1 MNIKKHLKSKTQRF
15 NLIVAAIGI
24 LEVNMGLLRANLGDY
39 YGYAFIAVSI
49 IAMVLRNMTTE
60 PINAK

>member
-1 MNIKKHLKSKTQRF
+1 M
-15 NLIVAAIGI
+15 IVAAVGI
-24 LEVNMGLLRANLGDY
+24 LEVNMGLLRNNLGDY

-49 IAMVLRNMTTE
+49 VAMVLRNMTTE